1 MRGCVCLGRG
11 VTEIKKA
18 AFTLAGLFLNTF
30 LKNTFSLKSGV
41 TPHSVL
47 SAYGYLQQIL
57 SWHSHFLCT
66 CEEYIFSF
74 PEVLS
79 KMYRAGGVRLKCWLC
94 KTCQYWSTLKKS
106 LGFMPSL
113 RSDAEGDELDFV
125 EAAYLSQYSL
135 GLINQKS

>member
-1 MRGCVCLGRG
+1 MEREGRCMRGCVCLGRG

-57 SWHSHFLCT
+57 TWHSHFLCT

-94 KTCQYWSTLKKS
+94 KTASIGVPSKSPLDSCPASGQMLREMNLTL
-106 LGFMPSL
+106 
-113 RSDAEGDELDFV
+113 
-125 EAAYLSQYSL
+125 
-135 GLINQKS
+135 